1 MGLKPLAATR
11 LRTWPDETTCTRLTQ
26 HTIDVGLSAYRRTK
40 CSVALGKMH
49 SEFGRIVS
57 TEDLEGCAPYLALT
71 KLIFLND
78 IKREAEKASV
88 PARKIG
94 QTVRSLSE
102 SLG

>member
-1 MGLKPLAATR
+1 M
-11 LRTWPDETTCTRLTQ
+11 WPDETTRLTL

-57 TEDLEGCAPYLALT
+57 TEDLEGGAPYLALT
-71 KLIFLND
+71 KPIFRND
-78 IKREAEKASV
+78 INRAAEKASV
-88 PARKIG
+88 PARKIDE
-94 QTVRSLSE
+94 TVRSLLE